1 LLRSGRNRIDG
12 HHVVKKHII
21 TEYGKW
27 SLTVGERAILVAAG
41 FEQAIG

>member
-21 TEYGKW
+21 TEYGKC

-41 FEQAIG
+41 FEQAIR

>member
-12 HHVVKKHII
+12 HRKVKKGII
-21 TEYGKW
+21 TEYGKC
-27 SLTVGERAILVAAG
+27 SLTVGGACNLVAAG